1 MNFNRNLKNLSG
13 DASFRKFYRNNK
25 KKNSII
31 VFAKKE
37 KKSNLLIYDAIN
49 QILLKN
55 RIKAP
60 KLIKEKYNQNYIE
73 IEDLGNNTIF
83 NKLSNNNKI
92 YYYYKVVSLLKKLQK
107 ITDKKINTFNNLK
120 YTIPKYTK
128 KKLFNESKLFLDWYV
143 PKKIRKKEQRYIIKT
158 LKNIFLDLLGKLEI
172 KKKVFVHRDFHISN
186 MILYKK
192 KIYLIDSQDAVYG
205 NIAYDLASLIDD
217 VRYKT
222 TKKEKNK
229 IFDKYVSL
237 SKSINVNKLKNDLE
251 ILSVMRNI
259 KIIGIFTRL
268 SERDGKNK
276 YLKLVPRAWNLIEQR
291 INKNHKFKNLK
302 YILDKYFPQKKR
314 KST

>member
-1 MNFNRNLKNLSG
+1 MNLNSNLKNLSG
-13 DASFRKFYRNNK
+13 DASFRKFYRNK

-31 VFAKKE
+31 VFAEKE
-37 KKSNLLIYDAIN
+37 KKNNLLIYDGIN

-55 RIKAP
+55 KINAP
-60 KLIKEKYNQNYIE
+60 KLIKEKYHQNYIE
-73 IEDLGNNTIF
+73 IEDLGNNTILD
-83 NKLSNNNKI
+83 KVSNNNKI
-92 YYYYKVVSLLKKLQK
+92 YYYYKILELLKKLQR
-107 ITDKKINTFNNLK
+107 ITDKKINTFNNSK

-128 KKLFNESKLFLDWYV
+128 KKLFNESKLFLDWYL
-143 PKKIRKKEQRYIIKT
+143 PKKIKKSKQKF
-158 LKNIFLDLLGKLEI
+158 LKKKLKSIFLDLLGKLEI

-186 MILYKK
+186 MMLYNK

-205 NIAYDLASLIDD
+205 NSAYDLASLIDD

-222 TKKEKNK
+222 TKKEKNN
-229 IFDKYVSL
+229 IFNKYVSL
-237 SKSINVNKLKNDLE
+237 SKSINANKLKNDLE

-291 INKNHKFKNLK
+291 INKNHNFKNLK
-302 YILDKYFPQKKR
+302 DILDKYFPQKKR
-314 KST
+314 KLI

>member
-1 MNFNRNLKNLSG
+1 MNLNSNLKNLSG
-13 DASFRKFYRNNK
+13 DASFRKFYRNK

-31 VFAKKE
+31 VFAEKE
-37 KKSNLLIYDAIN
+37 KKNNLLIYDGIN

-55 RIKAP
+55 KINAP
-60 KLIKEKYNQNYIE
+60 KLIKEKYYQNYIE
-73 IEDLGNNTIF
+73 IEDLGNNTILD
-83 NKLSNNNKI
+83 KVSNNNKI
-92 YYYYKVVSLLKKLQK
+92 YYYYKILELLKKLQR
-107 ITDKKINTFNNLK
+107 ITDKKINTFNNSK

-128 KKLFNESKLFLDWYV
+128 KKLFNESKLFLDWYL
-143 PKKIRKKEQRYIIKT
+143 PKKIKKSKQKF
-158 LKNIFLDLLGKLEI
+158 LKKKLKSIFLDLLGKLEI

-186 MILYKK
+186 MMLYNK

-222 TKKEKNK
+222 TKKEKNN
-229 IFDKYVSL
+229 IFNKYVSL
-237 SKSINVNKLKNDLE
+237 SKSINANKLKNDLE

-291 INKNHKFKNLK
+291 INKNHNFKNLK
-302 YILDKYFPQKKR
+302 NILDKYFPQKKR
-314 KST
+314 KLI

>member
-1 MNFNRNLKNLSG
+1 MNLNSNLKNLSG
-13 DASFRKFYRNNK
+13 DASFRKFYRNK

-31 VFAKKE
+31 VFAEKE
-37 KKSNLLIYDAIN
+37 KKNNLLIYDGIN

-55 RIKAP
+55 KINAP
-60 KLIKEKYNQNYIE
+60 KLIKEKYHQNYIE
-73 IEDLGNNTIF
+73 IEDLGNNTILD
-83 NKLSNNNKI
+83 KVSNNNKI
-92 YYYYKVVSLLKKLQK
+92 YYYYKILELLKKLQK
-107 ITDKKINTFNNLK
+107 ITDKKINTFNNSK

-128 KKLFNESKLFLDWYV
+128 KKLFNESKLFLDWYL
-143 PKKIRKKEQRYIIKT
+143 PKKIKKSKQKF
-158 LKNIFLDLLGKLEI
+158 LKKKLKSIFLDLLGKLEI

-186 MILYKK
+186 MMLYNK

-222 TKKEKNK
+222 TKKEKNN
-229 IFDKYVSL
+229 IFNKYVSL
-237 SKSINVNKLKNDLE
+237 SKSINANKLKNDLE

-291 INKNHKFKNLK
+291 INKNHNFKNLK
-302 YILDKYFPQKKR
+302 DILDRYFPQKKR
-314 KST
+314 KLI

>member
-1 MNFNRNLKNLSG
+1 MNLNSNLKNLSG
-13 DASFRKFYRNNK
+13 DASFRKFYRNK

-31 VFAKKE
+31 VFAEKE
-37 KKSNLLIYDAIN
+37 KKNNLLIYDGIN

-55 RIKAP
+55 KINAP
-60 KLIKEKYNQNYIE
+60 KLIKEKYHQNYIE
-73 IEDLGNNTIF
+73 IEDLGNNTILD
-83 NKLSNNNKI
+83 KVSNNNKI
-92 YYYYKVVSLLKKLQK
+92 YYYYKILELLKKLQR
-107 ITDKKINTFNNLK
+107 ITDKKINTFNNSK

-128 KKLFNESKLFLDWYV
+128 KKLFNESKLFLDWYL
-143 PKKIRKKEQRYIIKT
+143 PKKIKKSKQKF
-158 LKNIFLDLLGKLEI
+158 LKKKLKSIFLDLLGKLEI

-186 MILYKK
+186 MMLYNK

-222 TKKEKNK
+222 TKKEKNN
-229 IFDKYVSL
+229 IFNKYVSL
-237 SKSINVNKLKNDLE
+237 SKSINANKLKNDLE

-291 INKNHKFKNLK
+291 INKNHNFKNLK
-302 YILDKYFPQKKR
+302 NILDKYFPQKKR
-314 KST
+314 KLI

>member
-1 MNFNRNLKNLSG
+1 MNLNSDLKNLSG
-13 DASFRKFYRNNK
+13 DASFRKFYRNK

-31 VFAKKE
+31 VFAEKE
-37 KKSNLLIYDAIN
+37 KKNNLLIYDGIN

-55 RIKAP
+55 KINAP
-60 KLIKEKYNQNYIE
+60 KLIKEKYHQNYIE
-73 IEDLGNNTIF
+73 IEDLGNNTILDKVS
-83 NKLSNNNKI
+83 NKNKI
-92 YYYYKVVSLLKKLQK
+92 YYYYKILELLKKLQR
-107 ITDKKINTFNNLK
+107 ITDKKINTFNNSK

-128 KKLFNESKLFLDWYV
+128 KKLFNESKLFLDWYL
-143 PKKIRKKEQRYIIKT
+143 PKKIKKSKQKF
-158 LKNIFLDLLGKLEI
+158 LKKKLKSIFLDLLGKLEI

-186 MILYKK
+186 MMLYNK

-222 TKKEKNK
+222 TKKEKNN
-229 IFDKYVSL
+229 IFNKYVSL
-237 SKSINVNKLKNDLE
+237 SKSINANKLKNDLE

-291 INKNHKFKNLK
+291 INKNHNFKNLK
-302 YILDKYFPQKKR
+302 NILDKYFPQKKR
-314 KST
+314 KLI

>member
-1 MNFNRNLKNLSG
+1 MNLNSNLKNLSG
-13 DASFRKFYRNNK
+13 DASFRKFYRNK
-25 KKNSII
+25 KKKSII
-31 VFAKKE
+31 VFAEKE
-37 KKSNLLIYDAIN
+37 KKNNLLIYDGIN

-55 RIKAP
+55 KINAP
-60 KLIKEKYNQNYIE
+60 KLIKEKYHQNYIE
-73 IEDLGNNTIF
+73 IEDLGNNTILD
-83 NKLSNNNKI
+83 KVSNNNKI
-92 YYYYKVVSLLKKLQK
+92 YYYYKILELLKKLQK
-107 ITDKKINTFNNLK
+107 ITDKKINTFNNSK

-128 KKLFNESKLFLDWYV
+128 KKLFNESKLFLDWYL
-143 PKKIRKKEQRYIIKT
+143 PKKIKKSKQKF
-158 LKNIFLDLLGKLEI
+158 LKKKLKSIFLDLLGKLEI

-186 MILYKK
+186 MMLYNK

-222 TKKEKNK
+222 TKKEKNN
-229 IFDKYVSL
+229 IFNKYVSL
-237 SKSINVNKLKNDLE
+237 SKSINANKLKNDLE

-291 INKNHKFKNLK
+291 INKNHNFKNLK
-302 YILDKYFPQKKR
+302 DILDKYFPQKKR
-314 KST
+314 KLI

>member
-1 MNFNRNLKNLSG
+1 MNLNSNLKNLSG
-13 DASFRKFYRNNK
+13 DASFRKFYRNK

-31 VFAKKE
+31 VFAEKE
-37 KKSNLLIYDAIN
+37 KKNNLLIYDGIN

-55 RIKAP
+55 KINAP
-60 KLIKEKYNQNYIE
+60 KLIKEKYHQNYIE
-73 IEDLGNNTIF
+73 IEDLGNNTILD
-83 NKLSNNNKI
+83 KVSNNNKI
-92 YYYYKVVSLLKKLQK
+92 YYYYKILELLKKLQK
-107 ITDKKINTFNNLK
+107 ITDKKINTFNNSK

-128 KKLFNESKLFLDWYV
+128 KKLFNESKLFLDWYL
-143 PKKIRKKEQRYIIKT
+143 PKKIKKSKQKF
-158 LKNIFLDLLGKLEI
+158 LKKKLKSIFLDLLGKLEI

-186 MILYKK
+186 MMLYNK

-222 TKKEKNK
+222 TKKEKNN
-229 IFDKYVSL
+229 IFNKYVSL
-237 SKSINVNKLKNDLE
+237 SKSINANKLKNDLE

-291 INKNHKFKNLK
+291 INKNHNFKNLK
-302 YILDKYFPQKKR
+302 DILDKYFPQKKR
-314 KST
+314 KLI

>member
-1 MNFNRNLKNLSG
+1 MNLNSNLKNLSG
-13 DASFRKFYRNNK
+13 DASFRKFYRNK

-31 VFAKKE
+31 VFAEKE
-37 KKSNLLIYDAIN
+37 KKNNLLIYDGIN

-55 RIKAP
+55 KINAP
-60 KLIKEKYNQNYIE
+60 KLIKEKYYQNYIE
-73 IEDLGNNTIF
+73 IEDLGNNTILD
-83 NKLSNNNKI
+83 KVSNNNKI
-92 YYYYKVVSLLKKLQK
+92 YYYYKILELLKKLQR
-107 ITDKKINTFNNLK
+107 ITDKKINTFNNSK

-128 KKLFNESKLFLDWYV
+128 KKLFNESKLFLDWYL
-143 PKKIRKKEQRYIIKT
+143 PKKIKKSKQKF
-158 LKNIFLDLLGKLEI
+158 LKKKLKSIFLDLLGKLEI

-186 MILYKK
+186 MMLYNK

-222 TKKEKNK
+222 TKKEKNN
-229 IFDKYVSL
+229 IFNKYVSL
-237 SKSINVNKLKNDLE
+237 SKSINANKLKNDLE

-291 INKNHKFKNLK
+291 INKNHNFKNLK
-302 YILDKYFPQKKR
+302 DILDRYFPQKKR
-314 KST
+314 KLI